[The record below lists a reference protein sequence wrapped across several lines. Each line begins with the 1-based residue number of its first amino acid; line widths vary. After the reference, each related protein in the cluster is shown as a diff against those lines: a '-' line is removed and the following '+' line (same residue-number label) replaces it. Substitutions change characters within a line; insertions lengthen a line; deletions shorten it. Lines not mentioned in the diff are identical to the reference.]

1 MSLRRRVSALE
12 EQVVE
17 ERVRQR
23 VEEELEAVMDR
34 LEQYLPPEEARR
46 VLEILAGDKRQWGA

>member
-1 MSLRRRVSALE
+1 MRRRVSALE